1 MPDPG
6 NGLEGNGLNEATS
19 PRRER
24 AQERFRLTRR
34 RVLGAAPAGA
44 VAALLIIACAFDGG
58 FALRYWALIAIL
70 ALTILIST
78 QIAGG
83 IQLDRG
89 PLSIAVGLVWAFTA
103 WTLLS
108 ALWADSPAR
117 AWEGA
122 ALTMLY
128 AAVITVPLALRG
140 RRQALWVGQ
149 AIFFGVGGVAVITL
163 IALIAN
169 GADLFGGGRLE
180 DPLGYRNATATLFA
194 FAFWPLIGI
203 AAERGR
209 VTPVR
214 AVSFAVAVLSLGLA
228 FITQSRGVA
237 IGLVCGAAVF
247 LAIGP
252 DRLRRTLLALAA
264 GAGLAIFSGSLLS
277 PYHAFQDG
285 RVVTDSVVHDAST
298 ALVVL
303 SFLALLFGLFVALL
317 DNGLRGSAAADSARR
332 IVPYGL
338 AVLGVLVV
346 IGALVKIGNPVT
358 YAGDKWDEFRDVN
371 GSTTT
376 SSTRL
381 GSVGGQRYDLWRI
394 AWKEFESAPLGGV
407 GENNYGFDYYEKRS
421 TDRNLEDPHSLPF
434 RLLSETGIVG
444 FLLFLGVVVAL
455 GVGVVRSA
463 RASALGDRR
472 VIGALAAGGAVVIGQ
487 SLTDWLWLI
496 PTVTGLG
503 LLSLAL
509 AAVPR
514 GRAEDRPAP
523 LQLTWFRDRE
533 RLVARFG
540 MAALLVAAALSVIWL
555 YLGDLY
561 IRKARDEQGTSVTA
575 QLSAAK
581 TAADFNPVSVVPLYL
596 QASALEAEGHRD
608 QARAK
613 LQDALDK
620 EPENFVTLTLLGDIE
635 VRDSR
640 FAAAADYYERASD
653 KNPKDVGLQQLAQ
666 QTAERASPLKTSGKP
681 AKQ

>member
-1 MPDPG
+1 
-6 NGLEGNGLNEATS
+6 
-19 PRRER
+19 
-24 AQERFRLTRR
+24 
-34 RVLGAAPAGA
+34 VLGAAPAGA
-44 VAALLIIACAFDGG
+44 VAALLVIACAFDGA
-58 FALRYWALIAIL
+58 FALRYWALIAVL

-83 IQLDRG
+83 VQLDRG
-89 PLSIAVGLVWAFTA
+89 PLSIAVGLVWAFAA

-108 ALWADSPAR
+108 SIWADSAAD

-122 ALTMLY
+122 SRTILY

-149 AIFFGVGGVAVITL
+149 GIFFGVGAVAVITL

-169 GADLFGGGRLE
+169 GADLYGGGRLE

-194 FAFWPLIGI
+194 FSFWPLIGL

-209 VTPVR
+209 NTPVR
-214 AVSFAVAVLSLGLA
+214 AVSFAIAVLSLGLA

-252 DRLRRTLLALAA
+252 DRLRRTLFALAA
-264 GAGLAIFSGSLLS
+264 AAGVAIFSGPMLD

-285 RVVTDSVVHDAST
+285 QAVTDSVVHNAST
-298 ALVVL
+298 ALLVL
-303 SFLALLFGLFVALL
+303 TFAALLFGLFAALL
-317 DNGLRGSAAADSARR
+317 DNGLRGSAAGDTARR
-332 IVPYGL
+332 VAPYGL
-338 AVLGVLVV
+338 AALGVVVV
-346 IGALVKIGNPVT
+346 IAALVKIGNPIS
-358 YAGDKWDEFRDVN
+358 YANDKWDEFRDVN
-371 GSTTT
+371 GSSTT

-381 GSVGGQRYDLWRI
+381 GSVGGQRYDLWRV
-394 AWKEFESAPLGGV
+394 AWKEFESAPVGGV
-407 GENNYGFDYYEKRS
+407 GEGNYSFDYYEQRR

-434 RLLSETGIVG
+434 RLIAETGFVG
-444 FLLFLGVVVAL
+444 FLLFAGVIVAL
-455 GVGVVRSA
+455 GIGVTRSA
-463 RASALGDRR
+463 RAAPVNDRR
-472 VIGALAAGGAVVIGQ
+472 IIAGLAAGGAVVIGQ
-487 SLTDWLWLI
+487 SMTDWLWLI

-523 LQLTWFRDRE
+523 LQLPWFKERE

-540 MAALLVAAALSVIWL
+540 IAALLAGAAVSVVLL

-561 IRKARDEQGTSVTA
+561 IRKARDEQGRSVSA
-575 QLSAAK
+575 QLSAAQ
-581 TAADFNPVSVVPLYL
+581 TAADFNPVSVIPLYL
-596 QASALEAEGHRD
+596 QASALEAEGNRD

-620 EPENFVTLTLLGDIE
+620 EPRNFTTLTLLGDLE
-635 VRDSR
+635 VRDSK
-640 FAAAADYYERASD
+640 FAPAADYYQRASD
-653 KNPKDVGLQQLAQ
+653 LNPRDVGLQLLAQ
-666 QTAERASPLKTSGKP
+666 QTAERASPLQTSGKP
-681 AKQ
+681 PK

>member
-1 MPDPG
+1 MS
-6 NGLEGNGLNEATS
+6 EATTS
-19 PRRER
+19 PRRAR

-44 VAALLIIACAFDGG
+44 VAALLVIACAFDGA

-78 QIAGG
+78 QVAGG
-83 IQLDRG
+83 IQIDRG
-89 PLSIAVGLVWAFTA
+89 PLSIAVGLVWAFAA

-108 ALWADSPAR
+108 SLWADSPAR

-122 ALTMLY
+122 ERTILY

-149 AIFFGVGGVAVITL
+149 GIFFGVGAVAVITL

-194 FAFWPLIGI
+194 FGFWPLIGL
-203 AAERGR
+203 ASERGR
-209 VTPVR
+209 NTPVR
-214 AVSFAVAVLSLGLA
+214 AISFSVAVLSLGLA
-228 FITQSRGVA
+228 FLTQSRGVA
-237 IGLVCGAAVF
+237 IGLVCGAAVT

-252 DRLRRTLLALAA
+252 DRLRRIIFALAA
-264 GAGLAIFSGSLLS
+264 GAGVAIFSGSLLS
-277 PYHAFQDG
+277 PYHAFQDSQP
-285 RVVTDSVVHDAST
+285 VTDSVVHDAST

-303 SFLALLFGLFVALL
+303 TFLALLFGLFAALL
-317 DNGLRGSAAADSARR
+317 DNGLRGSAAGDTARR
-332 IVPYGL
+332 VVAYALGALGAI
-338 AVLGVLVV
+338 AV
-346 IGALVKIGNPVT
+346 IAALVKIGNPIS
-358 YAGDKWDEFRDVN
+358 YANDKWDEFRDVN
-371 GSTTT
+371 GSSSS

-381 GSVGGQRYDLWRI
+381 GSVGGQRYDLWRVS
-394 AWKEFESAPLGGV
+394 WKEFESAPIGGV
-407 GENNYGFDYYEKRS
+407 GEGNYSFDYYKDRR

-434 RLLSETGIVG
+434 RLLAETGIVG
-444 FLLFLGVVVAL
+444 FLLFGGVIVAL
-455 GVGVVRSA
+455 GVGVTRSA
-463 RASALGDRR
+463 KACPPNDRR
-472 VIGALAAGGAVVIGQ
+472 IIAGLAAGGAVVVGQ
-487 SLTDWLWLI
+487 SLTDWLWLM

-523 LQLTWFRDRE
+523 LNLPWFRDRE

-540 MAALLVAAALSVIWL
+540 IATLLGAAAISVIFL

-561 IRKARDEQGTSVTA
+561 IRKARDEQGRSASA
-575 QLSAAK
+575 QLSAAQK
-581 TAADFNPVSVVPLYL
+581 AADFNPVSVIPLYL
-596 QASALEAEGHRD
+596 QASALEAEGNRD
-608 QARAK
+608 EAVGK

-620 EPENFVTLTLLGDIE
+620 EPESFVTLTLLGDIE
-635 VRDSR
+635 VRASQ
-640 FAAAADYYERASD
+640 FAAAADYYQRASD
-653 KNPKDVGLQQLAQ
+653 LNPLDVGLQQLAQ
-666 QTAERASPLKTSGKP
+666 TTAERASPLKTPGEKP
-681 AKQ
+681 PKQQ